1 MDIPLQIRDFFHGG
15 FNKYCLSNYEKMEE
29 GEEKKEAE
37 EYIYQIYM
45 INNMKHDLILGLKNE
60 KEKNENL
67 YMLYLYYK
75 YYYMGEKENVLTQLK
90 GLNSSSTSG
99 IILKSRILFDN
110 DLMDECFEL
119 LDSSFMENNGYI
131 DDVIIQSGILEV
143 NAAKIFFL
151 LYINRND
158 LVKEMIND
166 YLKMNDEIPIVKIV
180 LAIFNLYNDN
190 CKEAFLI
197 FDDLESLFSST
208 INECSGVILNGKGV
222 SNILN
227 YEFTDAKEF
236 LKSALKNEEMNCGDV
251 IYNLITCSL
260 YLYELEEANEYLN
273 KLYNS
278 YPSHDSLNVLKNI
291 DYEVDNFV
299 AEF

>member
-1 MDIPLQIRDFFHGG
+1 MDTPLQIRDFFHGG
-15 FNKYCLSNYEKMEE
+15 FNKYCLANYEKMKE

-119 LDSSFMENNGYI
+119 LDSNSMEGGYI
-131 DDVIIQSGILEV
+131 DVGTMQSGILEV
-143 NAAKIFFL
+143 SAAKIIFL

-158 LVKEMIND
+158 LVEEMIND

-190 CKEAFLI
+190 SKEAFLI

-208 INECSGVILNGKGV
+208 VNECSFVILNGKGV

-236 LKSALKNEEMNCGDV
+236 LKGALKNEEMNCGDV